1 MATNWNA
8 VLANINNASDI
19 LAILRKVLGLLDG
32 KVDLTKIDEII
43 ADISNMQTNVDTAL
57 TNVNSALSEFDTEAQ
72 EAIQQVIA
80 AGLMEGFTTE
90 AELLATRPL
99 EPKKYAKA
107 EDTDVIWFWN
117 KPDGSPSGSY
127 WTSTGLS
134 EYNRAINFV
143 NANPLFKPIKIV
155 AGDDFNNFTKQGIYY
170 HWGANLSS
178 TQVVNGPLYVGGNLA
193 QGVLIVY
200 NPDSAGAKSSGLT
213 HIFYPYTDGY
223 APFFRKVLQS
233 SGNFPTTWD
242 SYVLQSTQFST
253 MTALTTGQDV
263 LALPVGRYNIPLI
276 TIGNSLLNMP
286 TMPLKFG
293 KVEVGYTANSG
304 YKEVR
309 ITPYGQDKAFY
320 VNKQYESGVWH
331 GWITFKDAATLKAEN
346 DLLYT
351 AKTELA
357 SAIAGALN
365 NISQDKY
372 FGKQF
377 TASELT
383 GSVLWNTSPYVGYNN
398 NSGAGGVNFNYIKAN
413 MWCTTAEP
421 IQYRVYYGA
430 KVQTDFRGGSVLQ
443 ANVNSP
449 DYSGLC
455 KNFPTADSGAAQE
468 IQLDQVISIPPNTPF
483 VIVFRSETIKII
495 NLRYFGTATGNLESR
510 GFNISSSTADWGAA
524 GISVTSIPNPPTTP
538 TAFVSAGFQ
547 LLFKLL
553 NSGGGTPQP
562 TFTPKLVLPPKIYAL
577 EGLQSNIFLP
587 HTIGID
593 HTLYDYDFT
602 CTKGAHQVSGWRWT
616 PASTD
621 AAGTYALTLACLDKR
636 TGDVLATA
644 STQVILVA
652 KTANA
657 GNTKKIQVIGDSLV
671 AAGSITQG
679 ILNNASADSMA
690 VTLIGTRG
698 TGLNKHEGRGGW
710 TINDYTTAGR
720 TYYLFTVSG
729 ITTAPAIN
737 ATIYTYNGGEF
748 TIQES
753 NLSGG
758 AGTLLCSYTGTAPVN
773 GSTGTL
779 TKKDAAA
786 VGDTSIS
793 FSNVQSQSGN
803 PFWNGTAIDY
813 QNYLTVYGLTAPDV
827 VIIQL
832 GINDTFG
839 LTSDQAVTDFC
850 ATAFPKLDLLI
861 NSILAVN
868 ANIKVAVCAP
878 PSYASQDAF
887 GNNYLNGQTSRRAC
901 KNITAFNDALFAY
914 YKPKE
919 ANRIYT
925 LSGGI
930 NVDSANNFPEAS
942 VAVNSRNTKTVIK
955 QTNGVHPDTG
965 GYYEEADA
973 ITPLIKLIA

>member
-1 MATNWNA
+1 M
-8 VLANINNASDI
+8 
-19 LAILRKVLGLLDG
+19 
-32 KVDLTKIDEII
+32 
-43 ADISNMQTNVDTAL
+43 AL
-57 TNVNSALSEFDTEAQ
+57 TPEDFQNVERDIEDTGKAVNTDAIISPRYGVPFRSLPMVSRLAEESYTA
-72 EAIQQVIA
+72 AIQEIENIGGYISA
-80 AGLMEGFTTE
+80 ATLTELNTRTPAYNYQLARVDDTGDEYRWDPNATPAAKWVATGKNYLQYLMNI
-90 AELLATRPL
+90 L
-99 EPKKYAKA
+99 
-107 EDTDVIWFWN
+107 
-117 KPDGSPSGSY
+117 
-127 WTSTGLS
+127 
-134 EYNRAINFV
+134 
-143 NANPLFKPIKIV
+143 NANQWLTPRKIV
-155 AGDDFNNFTKQGIYY
+155 AGDDVNNFTKQGIYY

-178 TQVVNGPLYVGGNLA
+178 SQVLNGALYVGGNLA
-193 QGVLIVY
+193 FGVYIVL
-200 NPDSAGAKSSGLT
+200 NPDPSGAKNPGCT
-213 HIFYPYTDGY
+213 QTFHPYNDGY
-223 APFFRKVLQS
+223 APFHRKVSQTTS
-233 SGNFPTTWD
+233 DFPSTWG
-242 SYVLQSTQFST
+242 SIVTRATQYT
-253 MTALTTGQDV
+253 YIEALTTGQDV
-263 LALPVGRYNIPLI
+263 LALTPGRYNIPSI

-286 TMPLKFG
+286 TMPYKFG
-293 KVEVGYTANSG
+293 RIEVDYSATTG
-304 YKEVR
+304 YKIVR
-309 ITPYGQDKAFY
+309 IIPYGRDTFEY
-320 VNKQYESGVWH
+320 VNKNYELGVWSGWKTIKDYES
-331 GWITFKDAATLKAEN
+331 LKAEF
-346 DLLYT
+346 DTVYATKT
-351 AKTELA
+351 ALA
-357 SAIAGALN
+357 SAISEALN
-365 NISQDKY
+365 NLTQDKY

-377 TASELT
+377 TASELN
-383 GSVLWNTSPYVGYNN
+383 GSALYNLSYYTGYNN
-398 NSGAGGVNFNYIKAN
+398 VTGSGGASFNYIKAN
-413 MWCTTAEP
+413 VFCLVSEP
-421 IQYRVYYGA
+421 VQYRVYYGA
-430 KVQTDFRGGSVLQ
+430 KVTTDSRGGYVTT
-443 ANVNSP
+443 ANIVNP

-455 KNFPTADSGAAQE
+455 VNFPTADTGTAQE
-468 IQLDQVISIPPNTPF
+468 IQLDQVISIPPNVPF
-483 VIVFRSETIKII
+483 VIVFRSQ
-495 NLRYFGTATGNLESR
+495 NLSYIRTRYFGTVTGNLESR
-510 GFNISSSTADWGAA
+510 GFNIASANNDWSTTQV
-524 GISVTSIPNPPTTP
+524 SVTSPPTP
-538 TAFVSAGFQ
+538 PNSGYVSAGFQ
-547 LLFKLL
+547 LLLKLP
-553 NSGGGTPQP
+553 NSGGNPTP

-602 CTKGAHQVSGWRWT
+602 CTKGIHQVSGWRWT

-644 STQVILVA
+644 STQVVLVA
-652 KTANA
+652 KNANA
-657 GNTKKIQVIGDSLV
+657 GNTKKVQVIGDSLV

-729 ITTAPAIN
+729 ITTPPAIN

-773 GSTGTL
+773 GSNGTL
-779 TKKDAAA
+779 TKKDSAA
-786 VGDTSIS
+786 VGDATIA
-793 FSNVQSQSGN
+793 FSDVQSQSGN
-803 PFWNGTAIDY
+803 PFWNGTANGGNGAIDY
-813 QNYLTVYGLTAPDV
+813 QNYLTVNSLSAPDV

-839 LTSDQAVTDFC
+839 LTTDQAVTDFC
-850 ATAFPKLDLLI
+850 ATAFPKLDVLI

-887 GNNYLNGQTSRRAC
+887 GNNYQNGQTSRRAC

-930 NVDSANNFPEAS
+930 NVDSANNFPETA
-942 VAVNSRNTKTVIK
+942 VAVNSRNTKTAIK
-955 QTNGVHPDTG
+955 QTNGVHPDVG
-965 GYYEEADA
+965 GYYEEADVM
-973 ITPLIKLIA
+973 TPFIKLIA

>member
-1 MATNWNA
+1 M
-8 VLANINNASDI
+8 SDI
-19 LAILRKVLGLLDG
+19 LTPEKLENASKDCDSWDLFFHGSEIEDVVTRLGKVFPTLSKVLRLFFDVGLFRPF
-32 KVDLTKIDEII
+32 
-43 ADISNMQTNVDTAL
+43 Q
-57 TNVNSALSEFDTEAQ
+57 TEAQ
-72 EAIQQVIA
+72 
-80 AGLMEGFTTE
+80 
-90 AELLATRPL
+90 LLAYVPVANPSAAYAFDTKKLYLWNGTNWTDEGLSPL
-99 EPKKYAKA
+99 DQAKA
-107 EDTDVIWFWN
+107 F
-117 KPDGSPSGSY
+117 S
-127 WTSTGLS
+127 
-134 EYNRAINFV
+134 
-143 NANPLFKPIKIV
+143 NANPLFNPQKIV
-155 AGDDFNNFTKQGIYY
+155 AGNDFNTSFNKTGVYY
-170 HWGANLSS
+170 HWGANLTS
-178 TQVVNGPLYVGGNLA
+178 TQVPNGPLYVSGNLA

-200 NPDSAGAKSSGLT
+200 NPDPTGAKSSGLT
-213 HIFYPYTDGY
+213 QTFYPYADGY

-233 SGNFPTTWD
+233 SGNFPLTWD
-242 SYVLQSTQFST
+242 SYVLVSTQFST

-263 LALPVGRYNIPLI
+263 LALPVGRYNIP
-276 TIGNSLLNMP
+276 TIAIGDSLLNMP
-286 TMPLKFG
+286 TMPYKFG
-293 KVEVGYTANSG
+293 KVEVGYTANSA
-304 YKEVR
+304 YKEMR
-309 ITPYGQDKAFY
+309 ITPYGRDKAFY
-320 VNKQYESGVWH
+320 VNKQYESGVWQ
-331 GWITFKDAATLKAEN
+331 GWTTFKDSATYRAEY
-346 DLLYT
+346 DLIYA

-357 SAIAGALN
+357 SAVATALN
-365 NISQDKY
+365 NITQDKY

-377 TASELT
+377 TTSELT

-398 NSGAGGVNFNYIKAN
+398 VSGSGGVNFNYIKAN
-413 MWCTTAEP
+413 VWCTTAEP
-421 IQYRVYYGA
+421 IQYRIYYGA
-430 KVQTDFRGGSVLQ
+430 KVNTDVRGGYVLQ
-443 ANVNSP
+443 GNTTSP
-449 DYSGLC
+449 DYSGIC
-455 KNFPTADSGAAQE
+455 KNFPVTDSGAAQE
-468 IQLDQVISIPPNTPF
+468 IQLDQVISIPPNVPF
-483 VIVFRSETIKII
+483 VIVFRSDTIKVI
-495 NLRYFGTATGNLESR
+495 NTRYFSAASGNLESR
-510 GFNISSSTADWGAA
+510 GFNFSNGTGDWGTGQIAVA
-524 GISVTSIPNPPTTP
+524 SPSSG
-538 TAFVSAGFQ
+538 FFSAGFQ
-547 LLFKLL
+547 LLLKLP

-602 CTKGAHQVSGWRWT
+602 CTKGVHQISGWRWT
-616 PASTD
+616 PTDKD
-621 AAGTYALTLACLDKR
+621 AAGNYALTLACLDKR

-644 STQVILVA
+644 STQVVLVA
-652 KTANA
+652 KNANA
-657 GNTKKIQVIGDSLV
+657 GNTKNVQVIGDSLV

-729 ITTAPAIN
+729 ITTPPAIN

-773 GSTGTL
+773 GSIGTL
-779 TKKDAAA
+779 TKKDSAA
-786 VGDTSIS
+786 VGDATLA
-793 FSNVQSQSGN
+793 FSDVQSQSGN

-813 QNYLTVYGLTAPDV
+813 QNYLTVNSLSAPDV

-850 ATAFPKLDLLI
+850 ATAFPKLDVLI

-887 GNNYLNGQTSRRAC
+887 GNNYQNGQTSRRAC

-930 NVDSANNFPEAS
+930 NVDSANNFPETA
-942 VAVNSRNTKTVIK
+942 VAVNSRNTKTAIK
-955 QTNGVHPDTG
+955 QTNGVHPDVG
-965 GYYEEADA
+965 GYYEEADVM
-973 ITPLIKLIA
+973 TPFIKLIA